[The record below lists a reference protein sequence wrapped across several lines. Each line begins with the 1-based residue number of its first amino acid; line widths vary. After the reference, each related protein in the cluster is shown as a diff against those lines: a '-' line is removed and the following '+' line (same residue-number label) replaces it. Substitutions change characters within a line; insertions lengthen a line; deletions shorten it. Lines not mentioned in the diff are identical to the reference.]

1 MAPPRPRSPG
11 QYSAELLHHHLL
23 SLSLSLGP
31 LESNIDHT
39 WLPVP
44 SDAVQDRARGVPR
57 LLRLRPREGDVSVLQ
72 RPIGAI
78 RCRPLETVVAAML
91 VPCGFTNAKCKEQG
105 PLRRRE
111 EARAHEAAYWL
122 LPPRAP
128 CPIPGCAYSG
138 LLLRDH
144 IRDAHRVGGDDPGA
158 AVGFFREATVTLYR
172 SMAFPGAP
180 PRVRCVRLPAAQRR
194 RRPLGP
200 LARAHLC

>member
-1 MAPPRPRSPG
+1 MSAVVCGKRSSIFGDDLVASPSSPPSP
-11 QYSAELLHHHLL
+11 SHHHHPAKRARCSPSRRREVLLHHHLL
-23 SLSLSLGP
+23 SLSLSLGH

-122 LPPRAP
+122 LPPRACRARSRAAP
-128 CPIPGCAYSG
+128 TRAFSSATTSATRTVLGATTRAPQSASSG
-138 LLLRDH
+138 R
-144 IRDAHRVGGDDPGA
+144 
-158 AVGFFREATVTLYR
+158 
-172 SMAFPGAP
+172 
-180 PRVRCVRLPAAQRR
+180 QR
-194 RRPLGP
+194 
-200 LARAHLC
+200 